1 MELKDIAT
9 YSLHNLRYK
18 KMRSWLTIL
27 GIVIGIAAV
36 VSLITLGESL
46 NATVQEQF
54 SEFGYDTIYIMPIA
68 ESDLTSSFSG
78 MPPSVGKLYEND
90 VQRLKRI
97 PEIGTIGRLI
107 EERGSVSFKDKD
119 ITSVIDAIEPGIY
132 EDMTAIEIAEGRFIE
147 EGDRKV
153 VVIGQKISEESFGV
167 KNRVNV
173 NSYLYIN
180 NEKFRVIGILSS
192 AGGGLAAQGMD
203 IAILIPFKDG
213 QEIFKSSLAKNEVG
227 WISIKVREGADID
240 DVEARIR
247 FEMDSSHKITD
258 PDKRDYGVL
267 SSKTMQETVGG
278 ILSLVT
284 LFLGAVASIS
294 LIVGGLSIA
303 NNMLTNVIQRTHEIG
318 VLKAVGANDDTIM
331 RIFLFES
338 AAVGG
343 IGGVVGTL
351 VGLFAAYLVSFAGIP
366 FAFQPLVAFLG
377 VAFAMLIGLVSGY
390 LPAKRAASLNPVDAL
405 RYE

>member
-1 MELKDIAT
+1 MKLDEIIS

-46 NATVQEQF
+46 NKAVQEQF
-54 SEFGYDTIYIMPIA
+54 SEFGYDTIYVMPIA
-68 ESDLTSSFSG
+68 ESDLSSSMGG

-97 PEIGTIGRLI
+97 PEVETIGRLI
-107 EERGSVSFKDKD
+107 EERGSVSFKDRD

-153 VVIGQKISEESFGV
+153 VVIGQKIAEESFGT
-167 KNRVNV
+167 KNKVSV
-173 NSYLYIN
+173 NSYLTIN
-180 NEKFRVIGILSS
+180 NERFRVIGILSS
-192 AGGGLAAQGMD
+192 AGGGLAAQGID

-213 QEIFKSSLAKNEVG
+213 QEIFRSSLAKNEVG
-227 WISIKVREGADID
+227 WIAIKVREGADID
-240 DVEARIR
+240 EAEERIR

-267 SSKTMQETVGG
+267 SSKTMQETVGS

-318 VLKAVGANDDTIM
+318 VLKAVGANDETIM
-331 RIFLFES
+331 GIFLFES

-343 IGGVVGTL
+343 IGGIAGTAL
-351 VGLFAAYLVSFAGIP
+351 GLFAAFLVSFAGIP
-366 FAFQPLVAFLG
+366 FSFQPLVAFFG
-377 VAFAMLIGLVSGY
+377 IAFAMLIGLVSGY
-390 LPAKRAASLNPVDAL
+390 LPAKRASSLNPVDAL

>member
-1 MELKDIAT
+1 MELDEIIA

-36 VSLITLGESL
+36 VSLVTLGESL
-46 NATVQEQF
+46 NKAVQDQF
-54 SEFGYDTIYIMPIA
+54 SEFGYNTIYVMPIA
-68 ESDLTSSFSG
+68 ESALSGAFSG
-78 MPPSVGKLYEND
+78 VLPPSAGKLYEND

-97 PEIGTIGRLI
+97 PEVETIGRLI
-107 EERGSVSFKDKD
+107 EERGSVSFKDRD
-119 ITSVIDAIEPGIY
+119 ITAVIDAIEPGIY
-132 EDMTAIEIAEGRFIE
+132 EDMTAVEIAEGRFIE

-153 VVIGQKISEESFGV
+153 VVIGHKIAEESFGSN
-167 KNRVNV
+167 KKVNV
-173 NSYLYIN
+173 NSYLTIN
-180 NEKFRVIGILSS
+180 NERFRVVGILSS
-192 AGGGLAAQGMD
+192 GGGLAAEGLD

-213 QEIFKSSLAKNEVG
+213 QEIFRGSLAKNEVG
-227 WISIKVREGADID
+227 WIAIKTREGADID
-240 DVEARIR
+240 EVEEKIR

-267 SSKTMQETVGG
+267 SSKTMQETVGS

-303 NNMLTNVIQRTHEIG
+303 NNMLTSVIQRTHEIG
-318 VLKAVGANDDTIM
+318 VLKAVGANDETIM

-343 IGGVVGTL
+343 IGGIAGTAL
-351 VGLFAAYLVSFAGIP
+351 GLFAAYLVSFAGIP
-366 FAFQPLVAFLG
+366 FSFQPLVAFFG
-377 VAFAMLIGLVSGY
+377 VAFAMLVGLVSGY